1 MGEGIFRSKRHR
13 VCTLARLR
21 EGEAVRVLWPVQH
34 PIFEGGREERALRG
48 EDLFSF
54 GCGVAAPGIVVKYK
68 LDARRVQAAGSAEKS
83 RLHGAFRCFSRV
95 TAAVV

>member
-1 MGEGIFRSKRHR
+1 
-13 VCTLARLR
+13 
-21 EGEAVRVLWPVQH
+21 
-34 PIFEGGREERALRG
+34 
-48 EDLFSF
+48 
-54 GCGVAAPGIVVKYK
+54 VVKYK